1 MTETL
6 KSLRQ
11 KKQMKQEEVAEKVGI
26 TQAAY
31 SQFELGQTKP
41 RTIVRKKLEALFGQ
55 SIPDIA
61 PTQKKRKKIIEPNE
75 YIFFNVQ
82 DARLIQ
88 RALYWYVIEI
98 SDRVKEREKDQLRF
112 GRRDPNI
119 FMSVFKSEQ
128 AEAERVRK
136 VLKENLDKFEE
147 L

>member
-1 MTETL
+1 MSETL
-6 KSLRQ
+6 KLLRQ

-55 SIPDIA
+55 PIQDLAS
-61 PTQKKRKKIIEPNE
+61 TRKKKKKLKSDG
-75 YIFFNVQ
+75 YIYFNVP

-88 RALYWYVIEI
+88 RALYWYVTEI

-112 GRRDPNI
+112 GKRDPNI
-119 FMSVFKSEQ
+119 FMTVFKSEQ
-128 AEAERVRK
+128 AEAERVHK
-136 VLKENLDKFEE
+136 LLKEKLDELEE

>member
-1 MTETL
+1 MSETL
-6 KSLRQ
+6 KLLRQ

-55 SIPDIA
+55 PIQDLAS
-61 PTQKKRKKIIEPNE
+61 TRKKKKIKSNE
-75 YIFFNVQ
+75 YIYFNVP
-82 DARLIQ
+82 DARVIQ
-88 RALYWYVIEI
+88 RALYWYVTEI

-112 GRRDPNI
+112 GKRDPNI
-119 FMSVFKSEQ
+119 FMTVFKSEQ
-128 AEAERVRK
+128 AEAERVHK
-136 VLKENLDKFEE
+136 LLKEKLDELEE

>member
-1 MTETL
+1 MSETL

-55 SIPDIA
+55 PIQDLAS
-61 PTQKKRKKIIEPNE
+61 TQKKKKAKPNE

-88 RALYWYVIEI
+88 RALWWYVTEI
-98 SDRVKEREKDQLRF
+98 SDRVKEREKDQLKF
-112 GRRDPNI
+112 GKRDPSI
-119 FMSVFKSEQ
+119 FMTVFKSEQ

>member
-1 MTETL
+1 MAETL

-55 SIPDIA
+55 PIQDLAS
-61 PTQKKRKKIIEPNE
+61 TRKKKKKVKSDE

-88 RALYWYVIEI
+88 RALWWYMIEI
-98 SDRVKEREKDQLRF
+98 SDKVKQREKDQLKF
-112 GRRDPNI
+112 GIRDPSI
-119 FMSVFKSEQ
+119 FMTVFKSEQ
-128 AEAERVRK
+128 DEAERVRK
-136 VLKENLDKFEE
+136 VLKENLDELEE

>member
-41 RTIVRKKLEALFGQ
+41 RTIVRKKLEAFFGQ
-55 SIPDIA
+55 PIQDLAS
-61 PTQKKRKKIIEPNE
+61 TRKKKKEKPNE

-98 SDRVKEREKDQLRF
+98 SDRVKEREKDQIRF
-112 GRRDPNI
+112 GKRDPNI
-119 FMSVFKSEQ
+119 IMTLFKSEQ

-136 VLKENLDKFEE
+136 VLKENLNELEE

>member
-1 MTETL
+1 MAETL

-55 SIPDIA
+55 PIQDIA
-61 PTQKKRKKIIEPNE
+61 STRKKKKEKPNE
-75 YIFFNVQ
+75 DIFFNLQ

-112 GRRDPNI
+112 GKRDPNI
-119 FMSVFKSEQ
+119 FMTLFKSEQ

-136 VLKENLDKFEE
+136 VLKENLDELEE